1 MGHYVINVA
10 AEVETDAQVK
20 KPVDPY
26 AGAKETLKVVTL
38 VADHIDQCI
47 QNGESVVVH
56 CAMGMERSALCVM
69 WYLHKYRGKTVDQAY
84 EEIQDIRPIVLDRRS
99 WIGI

>member
-1 MGHYVINVA
+1 
-10 AEVETDAQVK
+10 
-20 KPVDPY
+20 
-26 AGAKETLKVVTL
+26 
-38 VADHIDQCI
+38 
-47 QNGESVVVH
+47 
-56 CAMGMERSALCVM
+56 MGMERSALCVM